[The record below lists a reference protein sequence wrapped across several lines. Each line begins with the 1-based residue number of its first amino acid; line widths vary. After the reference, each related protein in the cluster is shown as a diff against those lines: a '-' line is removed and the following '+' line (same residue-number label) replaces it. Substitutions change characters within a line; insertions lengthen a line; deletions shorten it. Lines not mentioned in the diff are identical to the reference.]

1 MTLAEKIGQMTQAD
15 KNALTAA
22 GNSVSDITTYYLG
35 SLLSGGGGGPSGA
48 GGTSTQWADMI
59 DNYQSYAL
67 NTRLHIP
74 LLYGVDAVHGNNNI
88 YGAVLFPHHIGM
100 GAAHDTAL
108 ITQAEQ
114 VTRDEVLGAGAR
126 WTFAP
131 GVMVPQDDRW
141 GREYEG
147 YSEVASDVQADGAAA
162 IVGFQGSNGALGV
175 TNILATAKHF
185 VADGHTKYGTGSSG
199 YLIDQGDAQITEA
212 VLDAVDLPPY
222 TTAVNAGVGSAM
234 IRYSSWN
241 GVKNHGNAYL
251 INTVLKGQLGFRGF
265 VVSDWGGVKQLSDST
280 YAAQVA
286 HAVNAGIDM
295 IMVPDDYVG
304 TINAI
309 VNGVNTGLIPQSRVD
324 DAVTRILNAKFALGL
339 FAQPYT
345 DP

>member
-1 MTLAEKIGQMTQAD
+1 MGTKVPSRNHSMRRSLLGAASILLAGVALLAPASIPSVAAAGCISTSDCLSKMTLAEKAGQMTQVANTFL
-15 KNALTAA
+15 KSN
-22 GNSVSDITTYYLG
+22 SDIATYGLG
-35 SLLSGGGGGPSGA
+35 SVLSGGGGGPNGA
-48 GGTSTQWADMI
+48 GGTASQWKAMV
-59 DNYQSYAL
+59 DNFQIYAL
-67 NTRLHIP
+67 QSRLGIP

-88 YGAVLFPHHIGM
+88 AGAVIFPHHIGL

-212 VLDAVDLPPY
+212 VLDSVDLPPY
-222 TTAVNAGVGSAM
+222 TTALSNK
-234 IRYSSWN
+234 IRS
-241 GVKNHGNAYL
+241 
-251 INTVLKGQLGFRGF
+251 INP
-265 VVSDWGGVKQLSDST
+265 S
-280 YAAQVA
+280 
-286 HAVNAGIDM
+286 
-295 IMVPDDYVG
+295 
-304 TINAI
+304 
-309 VNGVNTGLIPQSRVD
+309 
-324 DAVTRILNAKFALGL
+324 
-339 FAQPYT
+339 
-345 DP
+345 

>member
-1 MTLAEKIGQMTQAD
+1 MFHKNNLHSRPRRVIRLSRFLSLTIAIVFLAALMLELPAPIPAAGRPPTKTPIPTMGGATSTPSTVGCTSGADCVSKMTLAEKIGQMTQAD
-15 KNALTAA
+15 HNALTTP
-22 GNSVSDITTYYLG
+22 SDITTYFLG

-212 VLDAVDLPPY
+212 VLQLEWPQ
-222 TTAVNAGVGSAM
+222 NA
-234 IRYSSWN
+234 R
-241 GVKNHGNAYL
+241 
-251 INTVLKGQLGFRGF
+251 QP
-265 VVSDWGGVKQLSDST
+265 
-280 YAAQVA
+280 
-286 HAVNAGIDM
+286 
-295 IMVPDDYVG
+295 VPDDHRAEG
-304 TINAI
+304 
-309 VNGVNTGLIPQSRVD
+309 SDRV
-324 DAVTRILNAKFALGL
+324 
-339 FAQPYT
+339 
-345 DP
+345 